1 MRVFS
6 IICAVILIALPTF
19 TTIYVIMKGRKATET
34 KGEFVKLSLIPALA
48 MWIVAMVLLWGAGVF
63 KNFS

>member
-6 IICAVILIALPTF
+6 IICSVIVILIPTASVIY
-19 TTIYVIMKGRKATET
+19 TTVKGWKATET
-34 KGEFVKLSLIPALA
+34 RKEFVKLSLLPGIFL
-48 MWIVAMVLLWGAGVF
+48 WVFSMVLLWGTGVF

>member
-6 IICAVILIALPTF
+6 IICSVIIILIPTASVIY
-19 TTIYVIMKGRKATET
+19 TTVQGWKATST
-34 KGEFVKLSLIPALA
+34 RVEFVKLSLVPGIVL
-48 MWIVAMVLLWGAGVF
+48 WVVAMVLLWGAGVF

>member
-6 IICAVILIALPTF
+6 IICSVIVILIPTASAIY
-19 TTIYVIMKGRKATET
+19 TTVKGRKATET
-34 KGEFVKLSLIPALA
+34 LGEFVKLSLLPSLVL
-48 MWIVAMVLLWGAGVF
+48 WVCAMVLLWGAGVF

>member
-6 IICAVILIALPTF
+6 IICSVIVILIPTASF
-19 TTIYVIMKGRKATET
+19 IYTTVKGWKATST
-34 KGEFVKLSLIPALA
+34 RGEFVKLSLVPSIV
-48 MWIVAMVLLWGAGVF
+48 MWVFSMVLLWGAGVF